1 MEYNMY
7 IPGTII
13 YIKYIKYELH
23 RKYRTYLFKVFM
35 ASAVVHISKACILA
49 QKIMP

>member
-1 MEYNMY
+1 MY

-13 YIKYIKYELH
+13 YIKYIKYELY
-23 RKYRTYLFKVFM
+23 RKYRAYLFM

>member
-1 MEYNMY
+1 MY

-13 YIKYIKYELH
+13 YIYIILNISSTESIELICS
-23 RKYRTYLFKVFM
+23 KVFM